1 MRYSYKC
8 TFGLRRFEGEVL
20 KKDASVSTD
29 RVYFFLLQVSEE
41 RETSFISSFRE
52 VKMFRDSIIHLSHP
66 REAFGLLETPL
77 HLIPLLSA
85 MLPN

>member
-52 VKMFRDSIIHLSHP
+52 VKMFRDSIIY
-66 REAFGLLETPL
+66 GLLETPL